1 MIIWLNGAFG
11 AGKTTAAFELCRRL
25 PDSFVYDPENVGFFL
40 RKNMPPV
47 CHTPD
52 FQDMPLWRSFNFQ
65 LLKELHAHYNGPVI
79 VPMTLVSPAYHQEI
93 LGRLADEDVPVSHI
107 ILSAR
112 RETIHKRLKKRSLGR
127 LGSESFAVEAIGRCQ
142 DFFDRHEAGSKIM
155 TDGLSVSEVVEEIA
169 VICGLSLTPERR
181 GRLARG
187 MDRLQTAFRHIRL

>member
-25 PDSFVYDPENVGFFL
+25 PASFVYAPENVGFFL

-65 LLKELHAHYNGPVI
+65 VLKELHAHYNGPVI

-93 LGRLADEDVPVSHI
+93 LGCLAD
-107 ILSAR
+107 R
-112 RETIHKRLKKRSLGR
+112 K
-127 LGSESFAVEAIGRCQ
+127 
-142 DFFDRHEAGSKIM
+142 
-155 TDGLSVSEVVEEIA
+155 SVV
-169 VICGLSLTPERR
+169 
-181 GRLARG
+181 
-187 MDRLQTAFRHIRL
+187 